1 MRAAAKKLGVTYP
14 VVQDNDFLIWKRYGV
29 WAWPTLFLIDKQG
42 NLRYSRVGE
51 GANEKTASVI
61 EQLLSEETR

>member
-51 GANEKTASVI
+51 GAYEKTASVI

>member
-1 MRAAAKKLGVTYP
+1 M
-14 VVQDNDFLIWKRYGV
+14 VQDNDFLIWKRYGV

-51 GANEKTASVI
+51 GAYEKTASVI